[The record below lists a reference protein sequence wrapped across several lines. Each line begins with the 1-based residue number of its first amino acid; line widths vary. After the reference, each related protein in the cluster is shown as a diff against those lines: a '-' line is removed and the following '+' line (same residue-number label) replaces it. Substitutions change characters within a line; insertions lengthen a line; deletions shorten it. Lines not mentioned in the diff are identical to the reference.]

1 MNTLDINTIAFQY
14 LLRNN
19 SLNNNSDESS
29 VETVRYNPEQSVKT
43 QKSLLFHLY
52 DLEEEAEN
60 LFA

>member
-19 SLNNNSDESS
+19 NSEEAST
-29 VETVRYNPEQSVKT
+29 ETPKYDPAQQIKM

-52 DLEEEAEN
+52 DLEEEAEDI
-60 LFA
+60 LA

>member
-19 SLNNNSDESS
+19 NLEESAA
-29 VETVRYNPEQSVKT
+29 ETLKYDPAQQIKT

-52 DLEEEAEN
+52 DLEEEAEGV
-60 LFA
+60 LA